1 MNKDIQKMS
10 LDEFIDHLRQPK
22 KKPSFKYR
30 FWRFYYE
37 HKELLLATAIL
48 LAQLILMG
56 IWLIL
61 LIYETR

>member
-30 FWRFYYE
+30 FWKFYYSN
-37 HKELLLATAIL
+37 KELILITAITL
-48 LAQLILMG
+48 LQMILIA
-56 IWLIL
+56 IWIIL
-61 LIYETR
+61 VVNEIR

>member
-37 HKELLLATAIL
+37 NRELLLATAIL
-48 LAQLILMG
+48 LAQVLLMG

-61 LIYETR
+61 VLDEVR